1 MESMMGMSVDFSEP
15 LFPICKKDII
25 VILYPIGLIWQINL
39 KKIFFWSTVDLQC
52 CDSFRCTEKVNQLYI
67 CARVCSITS
76 VVSDS
81 L

>member
-39 KKIFFWSTVDLQC
+39 KKIFFLEYSRFTML
-52 CDSFRCTEKVNQLYI
+52 
-67 CARVCSITS
+67 
-76 VVSDS
+76 
-81 L
+81 